1 MRNNLKV
8 SQLKLVLRALGL
20 NMTGKKSDQQDRIL
34 LHLQESLN
42 SYNSSAIEKV
52 QRAVWGVVSPGEA
65 NGSVPTYEMTVNS
78 IRSENSTK
86 PSPSFGASEAKVQPK
101 VSFAESPFYRITR
114 QMSSPSIIRR
124 PYKTDRMNIS
134 MTFTLNT
141 EEIEGLKEGTQ
152 ALYILSTKYDDLTQY
167 RKSLVEFPSHT
178 EIQVNYE
185 FVPVSTKTP
194 KNKPAGAVKPP
205 DISQYILKKI
215 RSYGTGSGQ
224 TVVMSINV
232 VKEEHDYL
240 LNVYLVELI
249 PISNLLEEVQKRE
262 KISKLAVIE
271 TIQAENN
278 VDDDDL
284 VATASRVSLKDP
296 VSFMRM
302 KIPARATSCTHLE
315 CFDLETYFDLQKQG
329 PSWVCPL
336 CNKQIA
342 YTNIAV
348 NEYMEEI
355 IESTA
360 ALGVD
365 EVEIEPNGTWSIPSD
380 QMKRKDET
388 DSDEEDDRATK
399 KLHTELQQQIT
410 EIIDLDSEGT
420 DEEPASQGNA
430 PQNSGN
436 GDGGDNSANPDGG
449 IRVNANLENTAG
461 NNSGAANGNAE
472 NLNQSHLLEA
482 ARLWNDSS
490 LFIPDLASANS
501 NTVESNQSLGQLH
514 GLLPTTEESH
524 NGTGTSNGH
533 ENGDQSQHTA
543 ENDQQESSE
552 QPLDFPA
559 NPADS
564 GSSEPSSTT
573 TSAYYEKLLNNPLSS
588 TPEVRSRLD
597 AVAASGT
604 PRNASRSSRYLYDN
618 ILALF
623 GENHDP
629 SSQTR
634 QQSSPSLFTRSASD
648 PISNTT
654 GEPVDPLLAGQQVP
668 TPPSSIASPVF
679 PTANGPIMS
688 SNFRPPPNAITARYS
703 SLGHLDSAN
712 REAPIPP
719 PHRDLT
725 RIRASRTN
733 SPARSQPE
741 TEHRPR
747 GRETEVIDLTLSDEE

>member
-1 MRNNLKV
+1 
-8 SQLKLVLRALGL
+8 
-20 NMTGKKSDQQDRIL
+20 MTGKKSDLQDRIL
-34 LHLQESLN
+34 LYLQESLN
-42 SYNSSAIEKV
+42 DYNSAAIDKV
-52 QRAVWGVVSPGEA
+52 QRAVWNVVSPNEA

-78 IRSENSTK
+78 IRSESSSK
-86 PSPSFGASEAKVQPK
+86 PSSLFSAPTAVQSK

-141 EEIEGLKEGTQ
+141 EEIESIKEGKQ

-167 RKSLVEFPSHT
+167 RKSLVEFPAHT

-194 KNKPAGAVKPP
+194 KNKPPGAVKPP

-240 LNVYLVELI
+240 LNVYLVELV
-249 PISNLLEEVQKRE
+249 PISNLLEEVKRRD
-262 KISKLAVIE
+262 KISKLTVVE
-271 TIQAENN
+271 MIQADNN
-278 VDDDDL
+278 LDDDDL

-296 VSFMRM
+296 VSFIRM
-302 KIPARATSCTHLE
+302 KIPARAKSCTHLE

-336 CNKQIA
+336 CNKQIS
-342 YTNIAV
+342 YSNIAV

-360 ALGVD
+360 DLGID

-380 QMKRKDET
+380 QMKRRDET
-388 DSDEEDDRATK
+388 DSDEEDERATK

-410 EIIDLDSEGT
+410 EVIDLDSEGT
-420 DEEPASQGNA
+420 DEEPASQNNTQQRA
-430 PQNSGN
+430 AI
-436 GDGGDNSANPDGG
+436 SAGAEDPGNPDGRDTENG
-449 IRVNANLENTAG
+449 NLGHMTEGHAG
-461 NNSGAANGNAE
+461 SSNGNSGTMD
-472 NLNQSHLLEA
+472 QSYLLEA

-490 LFIPDLASANS
+490 LFLPDPASAGS
-501 NTVESNQSLGQLH
+501 NPQETDEQSLNQLN
-514 GLLPTTEESH
+514 GLLQITRRMNNEGEKANDHADEDQSH
-524 NGTGTSNGH
+524 SSN
-533 ENGDQSQHTA
+533 ENGQRERSENPLNLPVNSASMNSGDSASTA
-543 ENDQQESSE
+543 M
-552 QPLDFPA
+552 
-559 NPADS
+559 
-564 GSSEPSSTT
+564 
-573 TSAYYEKLLNNPLSS
+573 SAYYAKLLSNPVSAIHSITPQSDTVMASS
-588 TPEVRSRLD
+588 TPQNTSQSTANGYGQMGSVP
-597 AVAASGT
+597 SG
-604 PRNASRSSRYLYDN
+604 
-618 ILALF
+618 
-623 GENHDP
+623 NHGSP
-629 SSQTR
+629 APTR
-634 QQSSPSLFTRSASD
+634 QGIESSTLTRSASD

-654 GEPVDPLLAGQQVP
+654 GEPLDPRLTGQQVP

-679 PTANGPIMS
+679 ASANGPIMS
-688 SNFRPPPNAITARYS
+688 SNFRPPPNPIVSRYS

-725 RIRASRTN
+725 RIRTSRTS
-733 SPARSQPE
+733 SPARNQNDAGNSS
-741 TEHRPR
+741 RNA
-747 GRETEVIDLTLSDEE
+747 GTEVIDLTLSDEE